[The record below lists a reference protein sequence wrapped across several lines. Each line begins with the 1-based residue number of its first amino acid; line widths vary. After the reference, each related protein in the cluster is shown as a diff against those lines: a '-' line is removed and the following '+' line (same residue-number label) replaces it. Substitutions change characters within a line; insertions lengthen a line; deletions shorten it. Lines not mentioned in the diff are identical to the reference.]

1 MLIVHVSRFLNNA
14 NQIESRGVS
23 LRFPRFIRIRDD
35 KDPDD
40 ASNAEFVSEVDV
52 SYGILAGTQVK
63 IDGINPLC
71 IRRSLK
77 RIIGK

>member
-1 MLIVHVSRFLNNA
+1 MLIVHVSLFLNNA

-52 SYGILAGTQVK
+52 SYGILAGTKV
-63 IDGINPLC
+63 ILMALTPCAFTG
-71 IRRSLK
+71 R
-77 RIIGK
+77 